1 MRLWGRRVFAWML
14 GTGGEGIESRRRR
27 QAEQTNSKQ
36 IEAKIGE
43 GSIHGWEGGRSA
55 APALPSRALPSPV
68 PSRLR
73 TRGIPMRLATA
84 TALLG
89 GDGHRDWLSALA
101 LHWHRNKLKPRSGEI
116 IPEVQT
122 QSIARPIHC
131 KPFFFFSAGRAL
143 RRGNVGSARPSIS
156 KCTSNAAN
164 VGRPRVPAPRRP
176 SWVHANRCAPAEGR
190 QATFPPPSGSD
201 SAPLARG
208 SGGDTVTH
216 PRPRVGCSSRCR
228 GALTTWRK
236 WRLGAEE
243 EAATVIECAA
253 QCCSA

>member
-1 MRLWGRRVFAWML
+1 MDGKEAGRQRLPSHPGLSRHPCRLGSALEESRCGWQLPLPFWGRLAPGLAFGFGFAL
-14 GTGGEGIESRRRR
+14 AQKQTETAKRRNNTRSP
-27 QAEQTNSKQ
+27 NP
-36 IEAKIGE
+36 
-43 GSIHGWEGGRSA
+43 IHRSA
-55 APALPSRALPSPV
+55 HPLQAL
-68 PSRLR
+68 
-73 TRGIPMRLATA
+73 
-84 TALLG
+84 
-89 GDGHRDWLSALA
+89 
-101 LHWHRNKLKPRSGEI
+101 
-116 IPEVQT
+116 
-122 QSIARPIHC
+122 
-131 KPFFFFSAGRAL
+131 FFFSAGRAL

-253 QCCSA
+253 WCCSA

>member
-131 KPFFFFSAGRAL
+131 KPFFFSRPAVLCDEATLARLGRLYQNARRTRPTSGGPGSL
-143 RRGNVGSARPSIS
+143 PPVVRRGCMQIDARLP
-156 KCTSNAAN
+156 KAA
-164 VGRPRVPAPRRP
+164 RRRFRHPPAPIRHRWP
-176 SWVHANRCAPAEGR
+176 EA
-190 QATFPPPSGSD
+190 
-201 SAPLARG
+201 
-208 SGGDTVTH
+208 
-216 PRPRVGCSSRCR
+216 RVG
-228 GALTTWRK
+228 T
-236 WRLGAEE
+236 
-243 EAATVIECAA
+243 
-253 QCCSA
+253 Q